1 MNLRWEIEPHM
12 AMGVRIGW
20 RISRWTPDPL
30 GRGETL
36 ETVFRCALLE
46 DAEIACNALNKE
58 AGYDR
63 TTDHRR
69 NDVDPLTRHAAE

>member
-1 MNLRWEIEPHM
+1 MSPRWEIELHM

-63 TTDHRR
+63 TTDDCRD
-69 NDVDPLTRHAAE
+69 DVDAPARHAAE

>member
-1 MNLRWEIEPHM
+1 MNPRWEIEPHM

-20 RISRWTPDPL
+20 HISRWTPDPL

-46 DAEIACNALNKE
+46 DAEIACDALNAAQHTE
-58 AGYDR
+58 
-63 TTDHRR
+63 TQE
-69 NDVDPLTRHAAE
+69 AAE

>member
-1 MNLRWEIEPHM
+1 MNPRWEIEPHM

-20 RISRWTPDPL
+20 HISRWTPDPL

-36 ETVFRCALLE
+36 EPVFRCSLLE

-58 AGYDR
+58 AGYEQPDA
-63 TTDHRR
+63 RR
-69 NDVDPLTRHAAE
+69 DDVDATARHAAE